1 MSILSFTAND
11 LLQLQKSWPLP
22 TEKMMIDIVAAGGI
36 VQDAHLPAYRKAGLP
51 VQGIYDVLPER
62 ARELARQFEFP

>member
-1 MSILSFTAND
+1 MND

-22 TEKMMIDIVAAGGI
+22 TEKRPIDIVAAGRI
-36 VQDAHLPAYRKAGLP
+36 VQDAHLPAYRKAGLT

-62 ARELARQFEFP
+62 AKELTQ